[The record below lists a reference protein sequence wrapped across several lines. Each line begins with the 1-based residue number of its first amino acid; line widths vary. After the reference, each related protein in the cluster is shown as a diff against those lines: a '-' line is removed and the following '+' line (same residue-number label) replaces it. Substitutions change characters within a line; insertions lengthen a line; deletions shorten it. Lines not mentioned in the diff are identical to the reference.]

1 LTESE
6 EEETIII
13 NREHGQ
19 AAAVGQLRSSAGWV
33 KFPPKRTLVL
43 LDAGT
48 YLLGAKCRAFL
59 REQRQL

>member
-1 LTESE
+1 MWRIATSDKMDLGHAEF
-6 EEETIII
+6 
-13 NREHGQ
+13 GGP
-19 AAAVGQLRSSAGWV
+19 GQLRSSAGWV

-59 REQRQL
+59 REQRRL